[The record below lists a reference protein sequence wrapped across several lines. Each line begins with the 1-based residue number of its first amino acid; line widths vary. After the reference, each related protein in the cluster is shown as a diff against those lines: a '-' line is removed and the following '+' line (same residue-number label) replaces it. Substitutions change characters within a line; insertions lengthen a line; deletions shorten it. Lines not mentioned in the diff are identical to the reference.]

1 VGIAFLVWIAFQV
14 VAVIGLAAIG
24 YGTADFEDP
33 TDPVLISLLVVSN
46 WIGLL
51 LWPLIAS
58 HLKGSGSLK
67 TDYGLSFEPFDLVR
81 GIVTAVAFYGV
92 SVVGTL
98 IYYVLTGSSETPSN
112 SDMVDPAK
120 ESLGALV
127 LLFVVVAIGTPIVE
141 ELFFRGFLLRAI
153 GKRFG
158 VPIAIVVSSIV
169 FGALHLQA
177 GGWGSLWIV
186 GLLSVY
192 GLILAIAAVRTD
204 GRLGPSIVAHAI
216 NNGVTLLYVA
226 GTSGL
231 LLLPG

>member
-1 VGIAFLVWIAFQV
+1 MGIAFAVWFAFQF
-14 VAVIGLAAIG
+14 VALVGLAVAG

-33 TDPVLISLLVVSN
+33 SDPVLISLLVVSN

-51 LWPLIAS
+51 LWPIIAC
-58 HLKGSGSLK
+58 HLKGSGSL
-67 TDYGLSFEPFDLVR
+67 TSDYGLSFVPFDLVR
-81 GIVTAVAFYGV
+81 GIVTAVVFYGV
-92 SVVGTL
+92 TVVGTL
-98 IYYVLTGSSETPSN
+98 IYYVVTGSSETPSN

-158 VPIAIVVSSIV
+158 VPIAVAVSSVV
-169 FGALHLQA
+169 FGALHFQPE
-177 GGWGSLWIV
+177 GWGSLWII

-192 GLILAIAAVRTD
+192 GAILAISAVRTD
-204 GRLGPSIVAHAI
+204 GRLGPPIVAHAI

-231 LLLPG
+231 LFVS